1 MRLKLPTS
9 LENIVKRGTYRGR
22 LEEKVA
28 MWPTPRT
35 SNPGSRPD
43 GKGGKILSEEVLISQ
58 GIRKR
63 GEEGSYTGWWD
74 IEPDVGRVANGI
86 PNRVD
91 RLRCLGNSLIPDIP
105 YYIGLSILKC

>member
-22 LEEKVA
+22 LEEKVS

-63 GEEGSYTGWWD
+63 GKRGRTQGGGTLNPTWVEWLMGYPTGWTD
-74 IEPDVGRVANGI
+74 LDV
-86 PNRVD
+86 
-91 RLRCLGNSLIPDIP
+91 
-105 YYIGLSILKC
+105 